1 MKSDVFKE
9 PKKSPFIS
17 ANFKRILSTR
27 NFQKSP
33 NLVTLFVGQSSPTPA
48 SIIQVYNNSAMLFF
62 CMLFSMFTAMMPTV
76 MTFPMEMATFKREHL
91 NYWYSMKSYYW
102 AKVMADMPFQII
114 YPLVYVLIVYFM
126 TAQPMEITR
135 LSMFVLVRLLYLIVL
150 KNGPALA
157 SLTVSFGLFQLP
169 SDTGTRK

>member
-27 NFQKSP
+27 NFQKSL

-48 SIIQVYNNSAMLFF
+48 SIFQVYNNSAMLFF

-114 YPLVYVLIVYFM
+114 YIVYYFTTTQLM
-126 TAQPMEITR
+126 NDHK
-135 LSMFVLVRLLYLIVL
+135 IV
-150 KNGPALA
+150 NVCSSET
-157 SLTVSFGLFQLP
+157 SLPNST
-169 SDTGTRK
+169 